1 MKGKVSRLQR
11 FKKTTSL
18 VLTFLLLLSTLLV
31 TVNAAEPT
39 YRYTG
44 VVDVGYHNTAII
56 AVMEWNGSSLIGG
69 VYSTYC
75 IDNTIEI
82 SAFVNYH
89 LTALTDGNIRA
100 IMLSSYPNVSLSTL
114 KTAAGITNPITTAQ
128 AITGT
133 QFAIWK
139 LTNGSDPDAGFLDA
153 DETLIYNYLL
163 GLSPAPANPL
173 AVSTAAFSLIS
184 KTIKANGD
192 AEIVISYP
200 KNATSTNSNG
210 SSIPLTLSYGVDLN
224 TTYPGSTIVKTSDGT
239 INTETIT
246 IPAAVFLSDISF
258 SVKLSGTQTIFDAY
272 RFDKVDLKDDEQQP
286 LVGFMNKSFDVS
298 ALETVNVEKADGVI
312 VISKMIQDRPND
324 QTSFQVNITGPGEY
338 TKTVSVSQ
346 GAPVTVDKLA
356 YGTYTVTEVPAAGY
370 HAVSTNPITVT
381 LSGETARKEVS
392 FVNAYDPILV
402 YGAITVI
409 KDVTNVDN
417 DPTEFEVK
425 INDLYVLKV
434 KEGVPQTIYV
444 PLGAYSVTETA
455 IDGYNNISIT
465 PSSFI
470 LTTKGQ
476 VVNVV
481 NEKDIVPPTGSI
493 TVIKEFENDITDS
506 TTFTVDITGP
516 EGYSNSISI
525 SQGNPV
531 IISGLALGEYTLV
544 EAGKDGYITISDAT
558 VSTSLTADVLDA
570 SVTFV
575 NGPEEIIIPPDEP
588 PGDLPQTGGLSS
600 SGFYGLGILL
610 TLTGMLFMFIH
621 SKKEELYF

>member
-1 MKGKVSRLQR
+1 MKGKVSKLKR

-31 TVNAAEPT
+31 PVNAAET
-39 YRYTG
+39 LYRYVG
-44 VVDVGYHNTAII
+44 LVDAGFHYTAILG
-56 AVMEWNGSSLIGG
+56 VREWNGTSAVGG
-69 VYSTYC
+69 LYQTYC
-75 IDNTIEI
+75 VDNTTYTSET
-82 SAFVNYH
+82 VDYH
-89 LTALTDGNIRA
+89 LTSLTDGNVRA
-100 IMLSSYPNVSLSTL
+100 IMLSSYPNVTLDAL
-114 KTAAGITNPITTAQ
+114 KTAAGVSDPITAQQ

-139 LTNGSDPDAGFLDA
+139 FTNGSIPDAGFLDA
-153 DETLIYNYLL
+153 AETLIYNYLI
-163 GLSPAPANPL
+163 GLPSVPSNPL
-173 AVSTAAFSLIS
+173 AISTAAFSLIT

-192 AEIVISYP
+192 VEIVVSYP

-210 SSIPLTLSYGVDLN
+210 SSIPLTLSYSVDFG
-224 TTYPGSTIVKTSDGT
+224 TAYPGSSVVKSSDGT

-246 IPAAVFLSDISF
+246 IPAAAFLSDISF
-258 SVKLSGTQTIFDAY
+258 SAKLSGTQTIFDAY
-272 RFDKVDLKDDEQQP
+272 KFEKANIQDDTQP
-286 LVGFMNKSFDVS
+286 LVGFINKSFDVT
-298 ALETVNVEKADGVI
+298 AQEAVEVTNANGVL
-312 VISKMIQDRPND
+312 VISKVIQDRPND

-338 TKTVSVSQ
+338 TKTVYVSQ

-356 YGTYTVTEVPAAGY
+356 YGTYTVTEIPTSGY
-370 HAVSTNPITVT
+370 HAVSANPVTVT
-381 LSGETARKEVS
+381 LSGEAVRKEVS
-392 FVNAYDPILV
+392 FTNAYDPILV

-425 INDLYVLKV
+425 INDLYILKV

-455 IDGYNNISIT
+455 TDGYENISIT

-470 LTTKGQ
+470 LTTQGQ

-481 NEKDIVPPTGSI
+481 NEKKIVPPTGSI
-493 TVIKEFENDITDS
+493 TVVKEFENGITDG
-506 TTFTVDITGP
+506 TVFTVNITGP
-516 EGYSNSISI
+516 EGYSKSISI
-525 SQGNPV
+525 SQDNPV
-531 IISGLALGEYTLV
+531 TVSGLVLGEYTLA
-544 EAGKDGYITISDAT
+544 EEGKDGYITISDAT
-558 VSTSLTADVLDA
+558 VSASLTTDVPDA

-575 NGPEEIIIPPDEP
+575 NGPEDIIIPPDEP

-610 TLTGMLFMFIH
+610 ALTGMLCMFIH
-621 SKKEELYF
+621 GKKEEMYY